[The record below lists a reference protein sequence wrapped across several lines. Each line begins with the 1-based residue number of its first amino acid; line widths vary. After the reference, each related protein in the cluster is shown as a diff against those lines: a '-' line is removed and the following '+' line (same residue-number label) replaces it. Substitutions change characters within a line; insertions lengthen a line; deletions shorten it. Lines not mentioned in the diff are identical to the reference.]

1 MILCRLLSK
10 LGITASLLLTA
21 LPVSAAD
28 SPATDDWQ
36 YVGEVYLWAAGI
48 GGTSAAGDDIDIS
61 FTDLSKDLDIGFM
74 GFVGGGA
81 RAGGDWLRMSSIW
94 T

>member
-1 MILCRLLSK
+1 M
-10 LGITASLLLTA
+10 AFLLLAA

-48 GGTSAAGDDIDIS
+48 GGTSAAGDGIDIS
-61 FTDLSKDLDIGFM
+61 FSDLAKNLDMGFM
-74 GFVGGGA
+74 GFAGGGA
-81 RAGGDWLRMSSIW
+81 RAGGDWLRTSSIW